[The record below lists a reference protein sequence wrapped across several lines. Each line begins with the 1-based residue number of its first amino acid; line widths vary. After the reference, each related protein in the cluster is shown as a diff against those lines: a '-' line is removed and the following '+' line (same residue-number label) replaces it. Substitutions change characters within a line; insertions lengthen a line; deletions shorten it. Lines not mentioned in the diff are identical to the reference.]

1 VDATG
6 LGGPRHGCEERCR
19 PWQSAA
25 EHLLYDTL
33 NPEPVST
40 KIDSGFELPAL
51 RVMAVGSFE
60 PTFHQSE
67 SRRRVVCMPLCEE
80 AW

>member
-1 VDATG
+1 
-6 LGGPRHGCEERCR
+6 LL
-19 PWQSAA
+19 
-25 EHLLYDTL
+25 EHPLYDTL

-80 AW
+80 A

>member
-1 VDATG
+1 MVKLRPAWARR
-6 LGGPRHGCEERCR
+6 GPCLHALSR
-19 PWQSAA
+19 
-25 EHLLYDTL
+25 TL

-40 KIDSGFELPAL
+40 KIEPGFEFPAL

-80 AW
+80 A

>member
-1 VDATG
+1 LAPDG
-6 LGGPRHGCEERCR
+6 
-19 PWQSAA
+19 
-25 EHLLYDTL
+25 TL

-80 AW
+80 A